1 MLFQLSFF
9 AIGRNVFA
17 FVSDEQFSLITK
29 INYNAEKTRAV
40 KLKCVQEG
48 VKIGGFGCKS
58 KLIQSYGWDPELATK
73 RFVSLNKVS
82 KML

>member
-17 FVSDEQFSLITK
+17 FVSDEQFSLIIK

-40 KLKCVQEG
+40 KLKCV
-48 VKIGGFGCKS
+48 
-58 KLIQSYGWDPELATK
+58 
-73 RFVSLNKVS
+73 
-82 KML
+82 